1 MIQSVII
8 IYQILFIYLK
18 RRSYHINDG
27 DRHVTDVD
35 NTGVR
40 TQLSARL
47 GYDRR
52 RIGVVQNPVG
62 GFRVFLHIINHFDH
76 GEDGTHAVCH
86 SAAAAGLLSHAAMLQ
101 RDLLILLSH
110 SVFSHT
116 HLSKDE
122 VRVRIGF
129 FLIIGYGKLDPALQ
143 ILFQNPFYQHAQLVL
158 TLSVDVKETDL
169 VYFQLV
175 LAERD

>member
-8 IYQILFIYLK
+8 IYQILFIHLK

-27 DRHVTDVD
+27 NRHVTDVD

-86 SAAAAGLLSHAAMLQ
+86 SAAAAGLLSHTAVLQ
-101 RDLLILLSH
+101 RNFFVHLSH
-110 SVFSHT
+110 GVFSHT
-116 HLSKDE
+116 HLGKDE
-122 VRVRIGF
+122 ICVCVCF
-129 FLIIGYGKLDPALQ
+129 LLIIGNGKLDSALQ

>member
-8 IYQILFIYLK
+8 IYQILFIHLK

-27 DRHVTDVD
+27 NRHVTDVD

-47 GYDRR
+47 GYDGRR
-52 RIGVVQNPVG
+52 VGIVQNPVG

-122 VRVRIGF
+122 ICVCVCF
-129 FLIIGYGKLDPALQ
+129 LLIIGNGKLDSALQ

-158 TLSVDVKETDL
+158 TLSVNIKETDL